1 MQCILKKVHGPELI
15 LPLCL
20 GNFYSSLSCQLLSST
35 YPYFE
40 VFLPINAFRSL
51 LVYDQTFAFEI
62 FMEPTTTIPFALRCK
77 FFHPGSKRFV
87 LIRLPFPPR
96 RIPAQTDET
105 SGAAPAQPKAV
116 FDIDRG
122 LAPCLGR

>member
-1 MQCILKKVHGPELI
+1 MQRILQKVHGPELI
-15 LPLCL
+15 RPLCL
-20 GNFYSSLSCQLLSST
+20 GNFDSSLSCQLLSSA

-40 VFLPINAFRSL
+40 VFLPINAFRSF

-62 FMEPTTTIPFALRCK
+62 LMEPTTTISFALRCK

-87 LIRLPFPPR
+87 LIRLPFLPQR
-96 RIPAQTDET
+96 VPAQADET
-105 SGAAPAQPKAV
+105 AGTSLAQPKAV

-122 LAPCLGR
+122 FSPCLGR